1 MDEVSLVFG
10 GMRASADA
18 LIGSPIVQTVIGG
31 LIGAYAAG
39 KAVDRQIEASRAS
52 EEKSDAAAIAR
63 LKLGL
68 RVELEAVLKMTS
80 QSLGPVIAEWKAEG
94 ARGVFPSVFPIE
106 SDYFTLF
113 AKNADKLGQVEER
126 AAAAVIHAYIELK
139 GMVDSFRYNNRLL
152 EESEQARLKMGA
164 PGDNSWIKK
173 HLVSI
178 DHQLSNYGP
187 SLIKNYD
194 LALASVDL
202 ALKELANECG
212 G

>member
-1 MDEVSLVFG
+1 MDEVSLMLG

-39 KAVDRQIEASRAS
+39 KAVDRQIEAGRAS

-80 QSLGPVIAEWKAEG
+80 QSLGPAVAEWKAEG
-94 ARGVFPSVFPIE
+94 ARGVFSAVFPIE

-113 AKNADKLGQVEER
+113 AKNADQLGQVEER
-126 AAAAVIHAYIELK
+126 AVRRR
-139 GMVDSFRYNNRLL
+139 V
-152 EESEQARLKMGA
+152 ARSA
-164 PGDNSWIKK
+164 
-173 HLVSI
+173 HLVDLQGAARQI
-178 DHQLSNYGP
+178 AG
-187 SLIKNYD
+187 LIC
-194 LALASVDL
+194 V
-202 ALKELANECG
+202 G
-212 G
+212 H